1 MTQDTAADP
10 RQPEAQSDAAETPQE
25 TIARLEEDLATMK
38 DRALRALAE
47 AENTRRQAERQREES
62 VRYAVT
68 GFARDLLN
76 VADNLSRA
84 LQSSPPTTP
93 QGENDPFVTGV
104 AMTERELLTVF
115 ERHGIRKV
123 DPTGQPFD
131 HNQHQAVVELP
142 GTGAPAGQ
150 VVQVIQPGYLLH
162 DRLLR
167 PALVA
172 VASGEGEE
180 SGPISVQV

>member
-1 MTQDTAADP
+1 MTQPTTAEQ
-10 RQPEAQSDAAETPQE
+10 QPEAQSDAAETPQDI
-25 TIARLEEDLATMK
+25 IARLEDELAAMK
-38 DRALRALAE
+38 DKALRALAE
-47 AENTRRQAERQREES
+47 AENTRRQSERQREES

-84 LQSSPPTTP
+84 LQSAPT
-93 QGENDPFVTGV
+93 GENDSFVTGV
-104 AMTERELLTVF
+104 AMTERELLSVF
-115 ERHGIRKV
+115 ERHHIRKIN
-123 DPTGQPFD
+123 PSGQEFD

-150 VVQVIQPGYLLH
+150 VVQVIQPGYMLH

-172 VASGEGEE
+172 VASGEGGPE
-180 SGPISVQV
+180 SVSMQA

>member
-1 MTQDTAADP
+1 MTQPTAAEH
-10 RQPEAQSDAAETPQE
+10 QPEAAAETPQDV
-25 TIARLEEDLATMK
+25 IARLEDDLATMK
-38 DRALRALAE
+38 DKALRALAE
-47 AENTRRQAERQREES
+47 AENTRRQSERQREES

-68 GFARDLLN
+68 AFARDLLN

-84 LQSSPPTTP
+84 RQSAPA
-93 QGENDPFVTGV
+93 GDNDPFVTGV
-104 AMTERELLTVF
+104 AMTERELLSVF
-115 ERHGIRKV
+115 ERHGIRKI
-123 DPTGQPFD
+123 DPAGEIFD

-172 VASGEGEE
+172 VANGEGGATEHVE
-180 SGPISVQV
+180 INA

>member
-10 RQPEAQSDAAETPQE
+10 QQQPEAPSEAVETPQE
-25 TIARLEEDLATMK
+25 TIARLEGELATLK

-47 AENTRRQAERQREES
+47 AENTRRQAERQREDA

-84 LQSSPPTTP
+84 LQSAP
-93 QGENDPFVTGV
+93 QGDNDPFVTGV
-104 AMTERELLTVF
+104 AMTERELLSVF

-123 DPTGQPFD
+123 DPVNQPFD
-131 HNQHQAVVELP
+131 HNHHQAVVELP

-167 PALVA
+167 PAMVA
-172 VASGEGEE
+172 VSSGEGD
-180 SGPISVQV
+180 GSVSLQA